1 MSPFTW
7 QGQNLC
13 GLSLAFILDWRVV
26 KWVHNPPNF
35 PIYRSDRTKFWWYLT
50 CSEVRADHENVLF
63 DFHSLGNMTIGAWL
77 LHRIRCWTGKRSQGF
92 VMIFCLRY
100 GEWISKGRH
109 LLDTFFALC
118 RCLLSLNNL
127 VRKWETKISKGRHIF
142 LLTVDV
148 CFRSGIERTTLAT
161 WQPAKFNLYLRK
173 GCSTEQLATLHICW
187 QFSRS
192 NRVWFF
198 GPVHHLVFPILPSS
212 NRVFSWT
219 AWTSEQVSQC

>member
-1 MSPFTW
+1 MRGIKLIPNIPCACMPCTIINYHAIEDKKTW
-7 QGQNLC
+7 RFLFKEQ
-13 GLSLAFILDWRVV
+13 I
-26 KWVHNPPNF
+26 HNPPNF

-118 RCLLSLNNL
+118 RCLLSLNDL
-127 VRKWETKISKGRHIF
+127 VRKWETKISKGRHVF
-142 LLTVDV
+142 CLLSM
-148 CFRSGIERTTLAT
+148 F
-161 WQPAKFNLYLRK
+161 
-173 GCSTEQLATLHICW
+173 
-187 QFSRS
+187 
-192 NRVWFF
+192 
-198 GPVHHLVFPILPSS
+198 VFAQELSAPL
-212 NRVFSWT
+212 
-219 AWTSEQVSQC
+219 